1 VRRHLGVC
9 PQHNVLYPNL
19 TVEEH
24 LLLFSLQEH
33 LSLALFAI
41 ELLKIKVKVGVR
53 VSALQHIKHNQ
64 PIKLNAFDSL

>member
-1 VRRHLGVC
+1 V
-9 PQHNVLYPNL
+9 
-19 TVEEH
+19 
-24 LLLFSLQEH
+24 H

-41 ELLKIKVKVGVR
+41 ELLKIKIKIK